1 MPDIRDVYAE
11 IETWELPQLHARR
24 EAITQSAPRIDGT
37 SEPDYD
43 KLEDGP
49 LSELLAINRALR
61 KKVAA
66 NAGTAKR
73 AASPRAKPASKS
85 KDIGDLL

>member
-11 IETWELPQLHARR
+11 IDLLELPALHARR
-24 EAITQSAPRIDGT
+24 EAIIQSAPRIDGT

-43 KLEDGP
+43 KLADEP

-61 KKVAA
+61 KKIAA
-66 NAGTAKR
+66 NAGTKR
-73 AASPRAKPASKS
+73 TSTSPRAKAAP
-85 KDIGDLL
+85 KDIGELL